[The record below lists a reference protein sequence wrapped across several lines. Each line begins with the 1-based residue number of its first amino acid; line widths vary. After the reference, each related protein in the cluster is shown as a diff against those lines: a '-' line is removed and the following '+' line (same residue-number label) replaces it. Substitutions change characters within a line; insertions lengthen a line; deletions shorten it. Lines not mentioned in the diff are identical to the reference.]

1 MTPSK
6 RRNEEPDDLDD
17 LEEGRESER
26 PIVRHVV
33 KDLRSALAMKKLQAA
48 ADERARKAEASADE
62 RARKAEARAAQD
74 KARLELQKIR
84 LGMTSRHAASLHLS
98 RWAGLYMFLSV
109 IAFLYAVET
118 LSAEL
123 VGVVAGLITLVVT
136 TVGGL
141 LRSIVTGENG
151 EAKTEQVESSDEE
164 RPV

>member
-6 RRNEEPDDLDD
+6 QRNAEPDDLDD

-33 KDLRSALAMKKLQAA
+33 KDLRSALAMKRLQAA

-62 RARKAEARAAQD
+62 RARKAEASAIRARA
-74 KARLELQKIR
+74 KFELQKIR
-84 LGMTSRHAASLHLS
+84 LGMSSRHAASLHLS

-118 LSAEL
+118 LEGEL
-123 VGVVAGLITLVVT
+123 VAVTAGLITLVVT
-136 TVGGL
+136 SVASL
-141 LRSIVTGENG
+141 LTNIVTGKN
-151 EAKTEQVESSDEE
+151 SDEGVGMGE
-164 RPV
+164 SDEDSSL